1 MAELSTLQWRLI
13 ERNRE
18 KEETAWNER
27 ERVHTASRRTTFYKV
42 QSTDKEEYSSVSVIT
57 VTSFRNQVAYSS
69 VVKDR

>member
-27 ERVHTASRRTTFYKV
+27 EREFTQHHAGLHFTK
-42 QSTDKEEYSSVSVIT
+42 YSPQTKKNILLCL
-57 VTSFRNQVAYSS
+57 
-69 VVKDR
+69 